1 MFDAAEPLLWL
12 QRDFGVFLVN
22 LIDVQLAL
30 TMLGEKKL
38 SVGDVLKAQLGIY
51 INMRYKRADWR

>member
-1 MFDAAEPLLWL
+1 M
-12 QRDFGVFLVN
+12 N